1 MAHSRRQFTSRVS
14 SLASRTRHSVA
25 TSPAAN
31 PAEAAAELISIRDLL
46 RYALTRFAQ
55 GEVVHGHGTSSA
67 IDEAAFLILES
78 LRLPVHD
85 INPWLEARLTLAER
99 ERLVSLIEARVTTRK
114 PAAYLLGKVYIQ
126 GEPFHVDERVI
137 VPRSFIGDILSEGTL
152 FTDGLGLLSHPE
164 NMSSVLDLCTGSA
177 CLAILA
183 AKHFPNAQVFG
194 VELSTEAL
202 DVGKLNVVSHK
213 VQDRVSLLQG
223 DLFEPV
229 KGRKYDLI
237 IANPPYVTSAEVADF
252 PPEYAAEP
260 VLAHLGGTDGM
271 DLVRDIIAEAGAH
284 LNPGGGLLCEVGLGR
299 QILEAD
305 YPHLPFIW
313 LDTQESEGEVFWL
326 GADCW
331 KT

>member
-1 MAHSRRQFTSRVS
+1 
-14 SLASRTRHSVA
+14 LASRTRQ
-25 TSPAAN
+25 PAA
-31 PAEAAAELISIRDLL
+31 AATPPENVTALATELVTIRDLL

-55 GEVVHGHGTSSA
+55 GEVVHGHGTSSPV
-67 IDEAAFLILES
+67 DEAAFLILES
-78 LRLPVHD
+78 LRLPIHD
-85 INPWLEARLTLAER
+85 INPWLEAHLTLAER
-99 ERLVSLIEARVTTRK
+99 VHLIGLIEARVTTRK

-126 GEPFHVDERVI
+126 GVPFVVDERVI
-137 VPRSFIGDILSEGTL
+137 VPRSFIGDIISGDVL
-152 FTDGLGLLSHPE
+152 FAEGLGLLPHPE
-164 NMSSVLDLCTGSA
+164 AITRVLDLCTGSA

-183 AKHFPNAQVFG
+183 AKLFPNSVIDA
-194 VELSTEAL
+194 VELSPEAL
-202 DVGKLNVVSHK
+202 EVAKVNVTNHK
-213 VQDRVSLLQG
+213 VQDRINLFQG

-229 KGRKYDLI
+229 KGRTYDLI

-299 QILEAD
+299 DVLTAD
-305 YPHLPFIW
+305 YPRKPFIW

-326 GADCW
+326 GSDSQNI
-331 KT
+331 

>member
-1 MAHSRRQFTSRVS
+1 MAHPRSFLTTRVS
-14 SLASRTRHSVA
+14 RLASRMRQPAAA
-25 TSPAAN
+25 TSAKI
-31 PAEAAAELISIRDLL
+31 AAELISIRDLL

-85 INPWLEARLTLAER
+85 INPWLEARLTQPER

-137 VPRSFIGDILSEGTL
+137 VPRSFIGDIISEGTL
-152 FTDGLGLLSHPE
+152 FAEGLGLLSHPE
-164 NMSSVLDLCTGSA
+164 NLSSVLDLCTGSA

-183 AKHFPNAQVFG
+183 AKHFPNSSVDA
-194 VELSTEAL
+194 VELSPEAL
-202 DVGKLNVVSHK
+202 EVGIINVTHHK
-213 VQDRVSLLQG
+213 VQDRVRLLQG

-229 KGRKYDLI
+229 KGRTYDLI

-260 VLAHLGGTDGM
+260 VLAHLGGSDGM

-299 QILEAD
+299 NILEAD

-326 GADCW
+326 GADSW
-331 KT
+331 NI